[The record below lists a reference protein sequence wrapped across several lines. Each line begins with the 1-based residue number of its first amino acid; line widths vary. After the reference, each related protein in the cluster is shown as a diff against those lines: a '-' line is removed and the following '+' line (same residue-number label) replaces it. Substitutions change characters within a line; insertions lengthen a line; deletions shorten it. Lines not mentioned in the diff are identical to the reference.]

1 MGSASQ
7 IGVAEAGRLKLQCAC
22 GRCGASFDVTF
33 ALIVGGVSAP
43 VQAGQCQACHH
54 AFQVSLQQRLLHDAN
69 AVCAVVRASGCSPVD
84 LLPSDFVAGCGDCG
98 NSVQFRL
105 VGVSERVEHKVC
117 AYPKASPWK
126 RA

>member
-33 ALIVGGVSAP
+33 ALIVGGGRAP
-43 VQAGQCQACHH
+43 AQAGECMACHH
-54 AFQVSLQQRLLHDAN
+54 PFEVSLQQRLLHDASR
-69 AVCAVVRASGCSPVD
+69 VCAVLRASGCSPVD

-98 NSVQFRL
+98 NSIQFRA
-105 VGVSERVEHKVC
+105 VGVSERPEHKVRTYTI
-117 AYPKASPWK
+117 APP
-126 RA
+126 